1 MPQVRLIYFS
11 HASKGTSLQDVQEI
25 LETARKFNAD
35 AGITGKL
42 CFATQYFLQVIE
54 GPRLE
59 INRLYNRI
67 LRDERHQD
75 LVLIGYEETNERLF
89 AGWEMDYAPMT
100 DEINQLISSEDDA
113 INPEFLS
120 YQKALDYLK
129 SDAE

>member
-11 HASKGTSLQDVQEI
+11 HASNGTSLQDVQEI

-42 CFATQYFLQVIE
+42 YFATQYFMQVIE
-54 GPRLE
+54 GPRLDV
-59 INRLYNRI
+59 NRLYNRI
-67 LRDERHQD
+67 LRDDRHQE

>member
-11 HASKGTSLQDVQEI
+11 RAAKGTSLQDVQDI
-25 LETARKFNAD
+25 LETARKFNAEV
-35 AGITGKL
+35 GITGKL

-54 GPRLE
+54 GQRLE

-67 LRDERHQD
+67 LRDQRHED
-75 LVLIGYEETNERLF
+75 LVLIGYEEITARLF
-89 AGWEMDYAPMT
+89 SGWEMDYAPMT
-100 DEINQLISSEDDA
+100 DEINQLLSSEDDA

-129 SDAE
+129 SAEL

>member
-11 HASKGTSLQDVQEI
+11 RAAQGTSLQDVQNI
-25 LETARKFNAD
+25 LETARHFNAEI
-35 AGITGKL
+35 GVTGKL
-42 CFATQYFLQVIE
+42 CFATQYFLQAIE

-67 LRDERHQD
+67 LLDKRHQD
-75 LVLIGYEETNERLF
+75 LVLIGYEEITERLF
-89 AGWEMDYAPMT
+89 SGWEMDYAPMT
-100 DEINQLISSEDDA
+100 DEINHLISSEDDA

-129 SDAE
+129 SSEQ